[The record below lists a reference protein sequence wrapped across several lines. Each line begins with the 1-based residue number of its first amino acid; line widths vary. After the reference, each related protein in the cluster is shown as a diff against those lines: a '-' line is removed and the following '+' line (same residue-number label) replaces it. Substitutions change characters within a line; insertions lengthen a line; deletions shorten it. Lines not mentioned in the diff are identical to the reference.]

1 MTSDRIVG
9 IDLGTT
15 NSLVAFMQGES
26 PVVIPGDDGS
36 NLVPSVVA
44 LDENN
49 QPVIGN
55 AARKHL
61 TETPD
66 RAVYSIKRL
75 MGRGVEDVQEEL
87 KFFPFRLADDLQ
99 PGEVLRI
106 RIGEKT
112 YTPPEI
118 SALILR
124 QLKRNAERFFG
135 APVTKAVI
143 TVPAYFNDAQRQAT
157 KDAGR
162 IAGLEVLRLVN
173 EPTAA
178 SLAYGLDKRQ
188 NGIVAV
194 YDLGGGTFDISILKL
209 HDGIFEV
216 IATNGDTHLGGD
228 DIDNLLITIALDD
241 IQGDLGVDLRNRA
254 LRRNAEAV
262 QAIRNAVIEAK
273 IALSSQPSAKLNI
286 ELPGGKRYRREI
298 TREQFEQLI
307 QPIIERTVAPCKQ
320 ALKDAGLKPEQID
333 EVVLVGGSTRIPKVR
348 ALVKELFHREPHTDL
363 NPDEVVALG
372 AAVQA
377 NILGGGSVATE
388 NMLLLDVTPLSLGIE
403 VAGGVTDKIILR
415 NSTIPASATQFYT
428 TQIDGQANVAIHVLQ
443 GEREL
448 AKDCRSLARF
458 DLKGIPPMA
467 AGMARIEVKF
477 LIDAN
482 GILHVSAR
490 EQRSGKEAEI
500 QVQPSYGLTD
510 EQVEGMILDSFDSAE
525 EDFRQRQVI
534 EARNEA
540 ATILAALD
548 KGKKSPAWALLTTD
562 EKKKIAKM
570 EKALVAVKAEDDYQ
584 AIRKAIDALNQG
596 TTRLAELMM
605 DSAVSV
611 ALKGKTM
618 DEADMGEGPTAPHP
632 MAKAEFE

>member
-1 MTSDRIVG
+1 MSAERIVG

-15 NSLVAFMQGES
+15 NSLVAFMQGET

-44 LDENN
+44 LDENK

-55 AARKHL
+55 FARRYL
-61 TETPD
+61 IETPE
-66 RAVYSIKRL
+66 RAIYSIKRL
-75 MGRGVEDVQEEL
+75 MGRGMEDIQEEL
-87 KFFPFRLADDLQ
+87 KLFPFRLSEDLQ
-99 PGEVLRI
+99 PQEVLRI
-106 RIGEKT
+106 KLGDKT
-112 YTPPEI
+112 FTPPEI

-124 QLKRNAERFFG
+124 QLKRNAERFFAG
-135 APVTKAVI
+135 PVSKAVI

-178 SLAYGLDKRQ
+178 SLAYGLDKKQ
-188 NGIVAV
+188 NGIIAV

-241 IQGDLGVDLRNRA
+241 IRGDLGLD

-262 QAIRNAVIEAK
+262 QAIRKSMIEAK
-273 IALSSQPSAKLNI
+273 IALSSEASVKLDI
-286 ELPGGKRYRREI
+286 ELPGRKRYRREI
-298 TREQFEQLI
+298 SRQQFEQLM
-307 QPIIERTVAPCKQ
+307 QPIIDRTVGPCKQ
-320 ALKDAGLKPEQID
+320 AMKDANLKPEQID

-348 ALVKELFHREPHTDL
+348 ELVQEMFHRKPHTDL

-377 NILGGGSVATE
+377 NILGGGSEATQD
-388 NMLLLDVTPLSLGIE
+388 MLLLDVTPLSLGIE

-448 AKDCRSLARF
+448 ASDCRSLARF

-467 AGMARIEVKF
+467 AGIPRVEVKF

-510 EQVEGMILDSFDSAE
+510 EQVEGMILDSFDNAE
-525 EDFRQRQVI
+525 EDFRRRQLI
-534 EARNEA
+534 EARNETS
-540 ATILAALD
+540 TILTALD
-548 KGKKSPAWALLTTD
+548 KAKKSPAWGQMTSD
-562 EKKKIAKM
+562 EKKQIAKL
-570 EKALVAVKAEDDYQ
+570 EKALTAVNAEDDYQ
-584 AIRKAIDALNQG
+584 AIRKAIDTLNHA

-605 DSAVSV
+605 DSAVSS
-611 ALKGKTM
+611 ALKGKNM
-618 DEADMGEGPTAPHP
+618 DETDLGEGPTAPHP